1 MANINQVKKYHFIY
15 KTTNLLNSKY
25 YVGMHSTS
33 NLKDGYLGSGKRLR
47 YSIRKYGESN
57 FKLEILEFF
66 STREDLIK
74 REKEL
79 INEDLIKDPS
89 CLNLKP
95 GGQGGWCNLEH
106 QKKATEGANKRR
118 LELLENDLEFKKRYS
133 EIFRQRMLKEYRE
146 GTRKPKLPNWTGKK
160 HKPETIQKMKEVKK
174 GYGVGEKNSQYGT
187 MWITNGIENKKI
199 KSLDQIPQGWS
210 KGRAA

>member
-1 MANINQVKKYHFIY
+1 
-15 KTTNLLNSKY
+15 
-25 YVGMHSTS
+25 MHSTS

-66 STREDLIK
+66 STREDLVK

-95 GGQGGWCNLEH
+95 GGQGGWCNSEH
-106 QKKATEGANKRR
+106 QRKATKGANKRR
-118 LELLENDLEFKKRYS
+118 LELLENDLEFKERYS

-146 GTRKPKLPNWTGKK
+146 GIRKPNLPNWTGKK
-160 HKPETIQKMKEVKK
+160 HRPETIQKMKDVKK
-174 GYGVGEKNSQYGT
+174 GCGVGEKNSQFGT
-187 MWITNGIENKKI
+187 QWITNGTENRKVAVGG
-199 KSLDQIPQGWS
+199 LIPQGW
-210 KGRAA
+210 KLGRKLK